1 MARLL
6 PFPTFGGKQGIAG
19 VMPIQLPQ
27 ARPSFPTARGPVRRA
42 PEPTTKEKLAGILPL
57 LVSGVANRFRNRQP
71 EMSVDEYIQSIG
83 ADPSDLSKEEQ
94 AQVAAFTA
102 FGPQQDVGG
111 LRGSDIFNLVAASQ
125 MGRGAPDYV
134 RSALSIRG
142 AENERR
148 RLINQQRGQLI
159 ENFLKDPTYDYATL
173 INVKSAQNNQNPF
186 VVGRE
191 NTNTG
196 ELELLQPDGTYTL
209 AGDNYIKRTGTAN
222 IEIPES
228 PNVKLMADIYDPIY
242 EKEKTAT
249 GLISIYTP
257 LREQLTSLGPDDIT
271 PGTVTSA
278 MAGFVNQGVIEF
290 NNISKIVGGNIFAND
305 ADVAAGTAG
314 MTGDRAGL
322 GTASKGLYN
331 DLSKGDVSTDS
342 QSFKEF
348 ETMIEGETGKSLNE
362 ILGDTVYNDVRL
374 RSRFLQL
381 AYVAAAIN
389 GQTGRTLSDKDLAY
403 HIQIVG
409 LGQTSD
415 PKVLIRNL
423 DSFVNDSINAID
435 NDVKLAISQNF
446 PKIAPQLDDTYVQ
459 SHLADF
465 YAPNTPNVYSR
476 TLDGYTFRDFG
487 TRRPGLGIASF
498 TQTVPS
504 ATLNMNTTFDYDEA
518 LNKF

>member
-1 MARLL
+1 
-6 PFPTFGGKQGIAG
+6 
-19 VMPIQLPQ
+19 
-27 ARPSFPTARGPVRRA
+27 
-42 PEPTTKEKLAGILPL
+42 
-57 LVSGVANRFRNRQP
+57 
-71 EMSVDEYIQSIG
+71 MSLDDYLKSIG
-83 ADPSDLSKEEQ
+83 ADPNNLSKEEQ

-134 RSALSIRG
+134 RTALNIRS
-142 AENERR
+142 AENERK
-148 RLINQQRGQLI
+148 RLINQQRGELI
-159 ENFLKDPTYDYATL
+159 EKFLEDPEYEYATL
-173 INVKSAQNNQNPF
+173 INVKAAQNNQNPY
-186 VVGRE
+186 VVGRILK
-191 NTNTG
+191 G
-196 ELELLQPDGTYTL
+196 EATAEVMQPDGSFKF
-209 AGDNYIKRTGTAN
+209 AGPDYIVKTGVGDVD
-222 IEIPES
+222 IPES

-257 LREQLTSLGPDDIT
+257 LREQLMSLGPEDIT

-278 MAGFVNQGVIEF
+278 MAGLVNQGVIEF
-290 NNISKIVGGNIFAND
+290 NNISKIVGGNIFASD